1 MADANGAVG
10 VELPASVHQQ
20 LLAVGIQAHQTAM
33 AHLQTSQQR
42 QSDAAAFDMRV
53 IGAVAAG
60 ELLVTNDPSEVAR
73 LNSAI
78 RTPTTIDHPSAVVG
92 K

>member
-1 MADANGAVG
+1 MPEVTSVD
-10 VELPASVHQQ
+10 LPPAVHQQ
-20 LLAVGIQAHQTAM
+20 LLTEGIKTHQSITNDFQLAL
-33 AHLQTSQQR
+33 ARQR
-42 QSDAAAFDMRV
+42 DAAAFDMRV

-73 LNSAI
+73 LNTAV
-78 RTPTTIDHPSAVVG
+78 RTPTTIDHPSAIVG